1 MAIRDTRPTIDFER
15 DMVVVSGEA
24 VVIAGGNVKDLV
36 ICLSGS
42 CVPVAPGKILR
53 EGDTTRFS
61 IAAARN
67 RPTGFTVNCSVLEQ
81 GS

>member
-1 MAIRDTRPTIDFER
+1 
-15 DMVVVSGEA
+15 MVVVSGEA
-24 VVIAGGNVKDLV
+24 VVISGGSVKDLV

-42 CVPVAPGKILR
+42 CVPVAPGKVLR
-53 EGDTTRFS
+53 EGDATRFS
-61 IAAARN
+61 IVASRK